1 MSKTIFPAIKLQMG
15 SWEYY
20 SVRMTLGQVKDNL
33 VLATSFEE
41 PTVLDDF
48 LQRKHQEGRSFGA
61 MTTFLQQRDDRF
73 YASLVVAPI
82 GSSPIWTTMD
92 PPEEFRKKHKLDT
105 GDEVLG
111 YVELDKDTKYYVLD
125 GQHRVGSINHV
136 IEHDILGPDFKDE
149 EINVLLVCNPD
160 EDENE
165 VKIKYRR
172 LFTSL
177 NRYAKPTDATTNIIM
192 DEDDSIAILTR
203 RLVENHPVF
212 ATPSGLKVKEN
223 KNVNIETKNLIAGVP
238 YFTSLETLYK
248 MNMELLKTP
257 EFPNLNPVNKTELIT
272 RPSDEELDIWYE
284 ELSAIWDAI
293 SKTFKHI
300 HGDRTKMR
308 SHNSKDNE
316 EVDIGYMWPLVQE
329 NLWAPVIRQLL
340 TKGINEKTREESIEP
355 LGKISWDLREAPW
368 FPLILYRSN
377 VEDPESSNIIT
388 AGDDKSKR
396 IRIAKDI
403 IYWIVGESILN
414 DEDLLDLRANV
425 QAYTTQLETQKER
438 DDWWEKVLNL
448 KL

>member
-48 LQRKHQEGRSFGA
+48 LQRKHQQGRSFGA
-61 MTTFLQQRDDRF
+61 MTKFLQVRDDRF
-73 YASLVVAPI
+73 YSSLVVAPI
-82 GSSPIWTTMD
+82 GSSPKWTTMD
-92 PPEEFRKKHKLDT
+92 PPEEFRKKHKLDV

-111 YVELDKDTKYYVLD
+111 YVELDESTKYFVLD

-136 IEHDILGPDFKDE
+136 IEQDILGPDFKDE

-177 NRYAKPTDATTNIIM
+177 NRYAKPTDQTTNIIM
-192 DEDDSIAILTR
+192 DEDDAIAILTR
-203 RLVENHPVF
+203 RLVEGHPIF
-212 ATPSGLKVKEN
+212 STPAGLSVTQN
-223 KNVNIETKNLIAGVP
+223 PNVNIETKNLKDGVP
-238 YFTSLETLYK
+238 FFTSLETLYK

-257 EFPNLNPVNKTELIT
+257 EFPNLNPVSSTELIS
-272 RPSDEELDIWYE
+272 RPSDEELDIYYS
-284 ELSAIWDAI
+284 ELSSIWDAI
-293 SKTFKHI
+293 GKTFEHI

-308 SHNSKDNE
+308 AHNSDDSE
-316 EVDIGYMWPLVQE
+316 YTDIGYMWPLIQQH
-329 NLWAPVIRQLL
+329 LWAPLIRQFL
-340 TKGINEKTREESIEP
+340 TRGINEKTREESIEP
-355 LGKISWDLREAPW
+355 LGKLNWDLREAPW
-368 FPLILYRSN
+368 YPLILYKSDIN
-377 VEDPESSNIIT
+377 DTESSNIIA
-388 AGDDKSKR
+388 AGDDRSKR
-396 IRIAKDI
+396 IRILKDI
-403 IYWIVGESILN
+403 VYWISGHVVLN
-414 DEDLLDLRANV
+414 DEDLLDLRANA
-425 QAYTTQLETQKER
+425 QAYTTQLETKEER
-438 DDWWEKVLNL
+438 DDWWKKVSDL